1 VGRPGFAVAQRGDAV
16 LRRVDVR
23 DRLPLSVQLVL
34 ASASPAR
41 LSVLQAAGVQPV
53 VQVSTVDEDALIAS
67 ADSVPP
73 GELVTVLAR
82 AKAADVA
89 SNFAD
94 AVVVGCDSM
103 LHIGGELVGK
113 PHTVEVA
120 RERWA
125 AMAGNSA
132 ELLTGHCVLRVRDG
146 AVLAEATGVGRT
158 VVNFVRPSPDELEA
172 YLATGE
178 PLHVAGSFTLDG
190 LGGWF
195 VDGIEGDPSSVVGIG
210 LPLLRRLLAEVGV
223 PVHTLW
229 TTAAAA
235 AN

>member
-1 VGRPGFAVAQRGDAV
+1 MDI
-16 LRRVDVR
+16 R
-23 DRLPLSVQLVL
+23 DRVPLSVQLVL

-41 LSVLQAAGVQPV
+41 LSVLRAAGVRPV
-53 VQVSTVDEDALIAS
+53 VQASTVDEDALIAS
-67 ADSVPP
+67 AGSVPP
-73 GELVTVLAR
+73 GELVTALAR

-89 SNFAD
+89 AGFAD

-113 PHTVEVA
+113 PHTVDIA

-146 AVLAEATGVGRT
+146 AVAAEATGVGRT
-158 VVNFVRPSPDELEA
+158 VVHFGRPTPEELDA

-178 PLHVAGSFTLDG
+178 PLRVAGAFTLDG

-195 VDGIEGDPSSVVGIG
+195 VEGIDGDPSSVVGIG
-210 LPLLRRLLAEVGV
+210 LPLLRKLLAKVGV
-223 PVHTLW
+223 SVHTLW
-229 TTAAAA
+229 GASDARNGSA
-235 AN
+235 

>member
-1 VGRPGFAVAQRGDAV
+1 
-16 LRRVDVR
+16 VDGR

-103 LHIGGELVGK
+103 LRIGGELVGK

-120 RERWA
+120 RQRWA
-125 AMAGNSA
+125 AMSGSSA

-210 LPLLRRLLAEVGV
+210 LPLLRRLLVEVGV

>member
-1 VGRPGFAVAQRGDAV
+1 M
-16 LRRVDVR
+16 
-23 DRLPLSVQLVL
+23 SVQFVL

-41 LSVLQAAGVQPV
+41 LSVLQAAGVRPV

-67 ADSVPP
+67 AGSVPP
-73 GELVTVLAR
+73 GELVTELAR
-82 AKAADVA
+82 AKAADVCA
-89 SNFAD
+89 AFAD

-103 LHIGGELVGK
+103 LHINGALVGK
-113 PHTVEVA
+113 PHTVDVA

-158 VVNFVRPSPDELEA
+158 VVNFASPSPDELAA
-172 YLATGE
+172 YLASGE
-178 PLHVAGSFTLDG
+178 PLQVAGAFTLDG

-195 VDGIEGDPSSVVGIG
+195 VEGIEGDPSSVVGIG
-210 LPLLRRLLAEVGV
+210 LPLLRRLLAQVDV

-229 TTAAAA
+229 ATSAAASD
-235 AN
+235 

>member
-1 VGRPGFAVAQRGDAV
+1 
-16 LRRVDVR
+16 VDVR

-178 PLHVAGSFTLDG
+178 PLRVAGSFTLDG

-229 TTAAAA
+229 ATPGATFDR
-235 AN
+235 

>member
-1 VGRPGFAVAQRGDAV
+1 
-16 LRRVDVR
+16 
-23 DRLPLSVQLVL
+23 VQLVL

-41 LSVLQAAGVQPV
+41 LSVLKAAGVDPT
-53 VQVSTVDEDALIAS
+53 VQVSTVDEEALIA
-67 ADSVPP
+67 
-73 GELVTVLAR
+73 ELGAAAPDQVVTTLAR
-82 AKAADVA
+82 AKAVDVA
-89 SNFAD
+89 AGVAD

-113 PHTVEVA
+113 PHTIEVA

-125 AMAGNSA
+125 AMAGSSS
-132 ELLTGHCVLRVRDG
+132 ELLTGHCVLRVREG
-146 AVLAEATGVGRT
+146 VVLAEATGVGRT
-158 VVNFVRPSPDELEA
+158 VVRFASPSADELEA

-178 PLHVAGSFTLDG
+178 PLRVAGSFTLDG

-195 VDGIEGDPSSVVGIG
+195 VEAVVGDPSSVVGIG

-229 TTAAAA
+229 ATPGATFDR
-235 AN
+235 

>member
-1 VGRPGFAVAQRGDAV
+1 
-16 LRRVDVR
+16 
-23 DRLPLSVQLVL
+23 VQLVL

-41 LSVLQAAGVQPV
+41 LSVLKAAGVDPT
-53 VQVSTVDEDALIAS
+53 VQVSTVDEEALIA
-67 ADSVPP
+67 
-73 GELVTVLAR
+73 ELGAAAPDLVVTTVAR
-82 AKAADVA
+82 ARVVTAGV
-89 SNFAD
+89 AD

-113 PHTVEVA
+113 PHTIEVA

-125 AMAGNSA
+125 AMAGSSS
-132 ELLTGHCVLRVRDG
+132 ELLTGHCVLRVREG
-146 AVLAEATGVGRT
+146 VVLAEATGVGRT
-158 VVNFVRPSPDELEA
+158 VVHFASPSADELEA

-178 PLHVAGSFTLDG
+178 PLRVAGSFTLDG

-195 VDGIEGDPSSVVGIG
+195 VEAVVGDPSSVVGIG

-229 TTAAAA
+229 ATPDASSHR
-235 AN
+235 

>member
-1 VGRPGFAVAQRGDAV
+1 
-16 LRRVDVR
+16 VDIR
-23 DRLPLSVQLVL
+23 DRVPLSVQLVL

-41 LSVLQAAGVQPV
+41 LSVLRAAGVRPV
-53 VQVSTVDEDALIAS
+53 VQASTVDEDALIAS
-67 ADSVPP
+67 AGSVPP

-89 SNFAD
+89 AGFAD

-113 PHTVEVA
+113 PHTVDIA

-146 AVLAEATGVGRT
+146 AVAAEATGVGRT
-158 VVNFVRPSPDELEA
+158 VVHFGRPTPEELEA

-178 PLHVAGSFTLDG
+178 PLRVAGAFTLDG

-195 VDGIEGDPSSVVGIG
+195 VEGIDGDPSSVVGIG
-210 LPLLRRLLAEVGV
+210 LPLLRKLLAKVGV
-223 PVHTLW
+223 SVHTLW
-229 TTAAAA
+229 GASDARNGSA
-235 AN
+235 